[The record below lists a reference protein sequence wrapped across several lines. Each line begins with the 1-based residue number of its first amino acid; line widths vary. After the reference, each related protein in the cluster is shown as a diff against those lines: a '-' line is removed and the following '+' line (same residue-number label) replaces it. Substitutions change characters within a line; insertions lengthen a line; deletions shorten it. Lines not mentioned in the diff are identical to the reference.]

1 MSTQCDR
8 IIDYITQNGSI
19 TSLEAME
26 SLGVMRLASRINDL
40 RRNGFSIA
48 SETVKSKNRFGETV
62 YFSRYTKK
70 EEQEYAQQGNTDGQ
84 ADGKAGA

>member
-26 SLGVMRLASRINDL
+26 SLGVMRLASRINDVK
-40 RRNGFSIA
+40 RSGFSIA

-62 YFSRYTKK
+62 YFSRYTMK
-70 EEQEYAQQGNTDGQ
+70 EEQENAQQGNTDGQ

>member
-1 MSTQCDR
+1 MSTQCSR

-40 RRNGFSIA
+40 KRSGFSIA

-62 YFSRYTKK
+62 YFSRYTMK
-70 EEQEYAQQGNTDGQ
+70 EEQENAQQGNTDGQ

>member
-40 RRNGFSIA
+40 KRSGFSIA

-62 YFSRYTKK
+62 YFSRYTMK
-70 EEQEYAQQGNTDGQ
+70 EEQENAQQGNTDGQ

>member
-19 TSLEAME
+19 TSLEAVE

-40 RRNGFSIA
+40 KRSGFSIA

-62 YFSRYTKK
+62 YFSRYTMK
-70 EEQEYAQQGNTDGQ
+70 EEQENAQQGNTDGQ